1 MKKII
6 MAAMIVFSGIA
17 SLNAVS
23 TTEIN
28 NTGQVKKGFI
38 TSKQKDTS
46 DKEQKKH
53 TMTGIIKAIDSDKKT
68 ITLES
73 TKKKG
78 MTLTFSYDAIV
89 IKYGK
94 KEVDISDLKIGD
106 RLKITYTGDINTNPQ
121 IEKISLLKE
130 KQKNQNKKTQL

>member
-1 MKKII
+1 
-6 MAAMIVFSGIA
+6 
-17 SLNAVS
+17 
-23 TTEIN
+23 
-28 NTGQVKKGFI
+28 
-38 TSKQKDTS
+38 
-46 DKEQKKH
+46 
-53 TMTGIIKAIDSDKKT
+53 MTGIIKAIDSDKKT